1 MLEILLLIIVSS
13 LTCIGVTIATQEWYV
28 GYPIRQYLESIFIQD
43 DWSYHWM
50 YAPLLGCHTCMASL
64 RSFSIYILLMWA
76 SREMVTHLL
85 VIIPSVATLNTL
97 LRHEQ

>member
-1 MLEILLLIIVSS
+1 MLEILLLIIISS

-28 GYPIRQYLESIFIQD
+28 WYPIRKFLESVFIQK
-43 DWSYHWM
+43 DWTYHWM

-64 RSFSIYILLMWA
+64 WSLTIYVLLVWA
-76 SREMVTHLL
+76 SREMVFHLF

-97 LRHEQ
+97 LRNWE